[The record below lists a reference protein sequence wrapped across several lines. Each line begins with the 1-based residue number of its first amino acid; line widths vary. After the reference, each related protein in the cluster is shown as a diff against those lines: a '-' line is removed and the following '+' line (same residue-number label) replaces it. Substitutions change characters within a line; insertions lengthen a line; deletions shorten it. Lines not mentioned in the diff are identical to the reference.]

1 MSRFNLVVN
10 FLNTLNS
17 KQVREAFESLN
28 VVLEDLE
35 NKNDPDPV
43 EMEIVDAAY
52 QVIEKL
58 NLLQSAM
65 RQYKNSEQ
73 ILTGKTLSDLYD
85 NSKSRGSS
93 KLFDD

>member
-17 KQVREAFESLN
+17 APVKDAFSNLSNLIEN
-28 VVLEDLE
+28 LE
-35 NKNDPDPV
+35 NKNDPEPV
-43 EMEIVDAAY
+43 EVEIVDAAY

-65 RQYKNSEQ
+65 NQYKAKEKT
-73 ILTGKTLSDLYD
+73 LTGNKLTDLYG
-85 NSKSRGSS
+85 NSKSSGTSTM
-93 KLFDD
+93 FD

>member
-17 KQVREAFESLN
+17 GPVKDAFASLSN
-28 VVLEDLE
+28 LLEDLE
-35 NKNDPDPV
+35 IKNDPDPI

-65 RQYKNSEQ
+65 RQYKNSEEP
-73 ILTGKTLSDLYD
+73 LTGNKLTDLYE
-85 NSKSRGSS
+85 NTKGGGTSA
-93 KLFDD
+93 LFDD

>member
-17 KQVREAFESLN
+17 TPVKDAFASLSTIVEN
-28 VVLEDLE
+28 LEV
-35 NKNDPDPV
+35 KNDPELIEV
-43 EMEIVDAAY
+43 EIVNTAY

-65 RQYKNSEQ
+65 RQYKNSEET
-73 ILTGKTLSDLYD
+73 LTGTKLTDLYG
-85 NSKSRGSS
+85 NTKSSGTST
-93 KLFDD
+93 LFDD

>member
-1 MSRFNLVVN
+1 MSRLNLVVN

-17 KQVREAFESLN
+17 KEVREAFDSLN
-28 VVLEDLE
+28 VVLEELE
-35 NKNDPDPV
+35 NKNDPDPI

-65 RQYKNSEQ
+65 RQYKNSEHP
-73 ILTGKTLSDLYD
+73 LTGRTLSDLYKK
-85 NSKSRGSS
+85 SKGGGTSA
-93 KLFDD
+93 LFDD

>member
-1 MSRFNLVVN
+1 MSRLNLVVN

-17 KQVREAFESLN
+17 KEVREAFDSLN
-28 VVLEDLE
+28 VVLEELE
-35 NKNDPDPV
+35 NKNDPDPI

-65 RQYKNSEQ
+65 RQYKNSEHP
-73 ILTGKTLSDLYD
+73 LTGRKLSDLYD
-85 NSKSRGSS
+85 GNKGRGTST
-93 KLFDD
+93 LFDD